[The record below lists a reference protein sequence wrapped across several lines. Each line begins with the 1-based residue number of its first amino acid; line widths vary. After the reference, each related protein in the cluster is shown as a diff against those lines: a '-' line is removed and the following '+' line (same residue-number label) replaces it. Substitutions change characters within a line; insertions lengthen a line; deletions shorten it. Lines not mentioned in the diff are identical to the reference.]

1 MKIEREKFL
10 DTVADSFSA
19 YYDLHM
25 AEGEQELPL
34 VFRADYYSRAERY
47 WLTKNIPI
55 WGNETNEFAYVFSA
69 PAFDQTLAARCI
81 DYALE
86 EALPLV
92 RRFYR
97 LGFNIE
103 ATEGTAAFLK
113 RNGIRTRVRRKLSDG
128 SNEILTSIQTGFVSY
143 ILNTQ
148 SLKSGVHQED
158 GIAIRRCAVQNGVNM
173 FTSLDTARILLDA
186 LEEVIPEISTIH
198 R

>member
-55 WGNETNEFAYVFSA
+55 WGNETNEYAYVFSA
-69 PAFDQTLAARCI
+69 PAFDRALAARCI

-92 RRFYR
+92 KPHKEHQYTNVKVILLADTVEPDVARYVKKRSFTKNYKFS
-97 LGFNIE
+97 LHGFS
-103 ATEGTAAFLK
+103 T
-113 RNGIRTRVRRKLSDG
+113 
-128 SNEILTSIQTGFVSY
+128 
-143 ILNTQ
+143 
-148 SLKSGVHQED
+148 LKS
-158 GIAIRRCAVQNGVNM
+158 AIVDLGSQKTVTNSAGHELAPYFSKLFAAEEKSEERP
-173 FTSLDTARILLDA
+173 SL
-186 LEEVIPEISTIH
+186 
-198 R
+198 